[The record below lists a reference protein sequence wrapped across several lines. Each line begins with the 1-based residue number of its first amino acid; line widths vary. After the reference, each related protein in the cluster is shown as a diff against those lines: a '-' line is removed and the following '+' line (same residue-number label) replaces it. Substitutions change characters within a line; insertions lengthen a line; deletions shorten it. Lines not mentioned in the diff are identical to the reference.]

1 MKKSLLVLLCAF
13 SFSAVSAQDIIM
25 KKNADEIRAKVT
37 EVGATE
43 IKYRKWDNLDGPVY
57 TIPVHDVFVIKYENG
72 TTDKF
77 TDLSAAK
84 SRPQISGKFP
94 RYQGEIAIG
103 YGVGVGAASDVIN
116 TNRVVIETVHGAR
129 INPYVFVGGGL
140 GINYFYGLLNGY
152 VGYYGDGDTAT
163 IAPLFANVKGYC
175 PLSKKTALALSLD
188 MGAAIGIGGIAEG
201 TEFYTSIG
209 PEVQIGKFDLGIRFQ
224 HMETG
229 MGTGLNA
236 MLFRVGFTF

>member
-1 MKKSLLVLLCAF
+1 MKKFLFVLLCTL

-37 EVGATE
+37 EVGSTE
-43 IKYRKWDNLDGPVY
+43 IKYRRWDNLDGPIY
-57 TIPVHDVFVIKYENG
+57 TISVNDVFVIKYENG

-77 TDLSAAK
+77 ADLSASK

-94 RYQGEIAIG
+94 RYQGEIAVG

-116 TNRVVIETVHGAR
+116 TNRIFIETVHGAR

-140 GINYFYGLLNGY
+140 GINYFYGLLNDY
-152 VGYYGDGDTAT
+152 DDYYGDDDTAT
-163 IAPLFANVKGYC
+163 IAPVFASLKGYY
-175 PLSKKTALALSLD
+175 PFSKKTSISLSLD
-188 MGAAIGIGGIAEG
+188 LGAAIGIAGIAEG
-201 TEFYTSIG
+201 TEFYASIG
-209 PEVQIGKFDLGIRFQ
+209 PAVQVGKFDLGIRFQ
-224 HMETG
+224 H

>member
-1 MKKSLLVLLCAF
+1 MKKSLLVLLCTL

-37 EVGATE
+37 EVGSTE
-43 IKYRKWDNLDGPVY
+43 IKYRKWENPNGPIY
-57 TIPVHDVFVIKYENG
+57 TIPVEDVFVIKYENG

-77 TDLSAAK
+77 ADLSTTK
-84 SRPQISGKFP
+84 SRPKISGKFP
-94 RYQGEIAIG
+94 KYQGEIAVG

-116 TNRVVIETVHGAR
+116 TNRIMIETVHGAR
-129 INPYVFVGGGL
+129 INPYLFVGGGL
-140 GINYFYGLLNGY
+140 GINYFYGLLNDY
-152 VGYYGDGDTAT
+152 DGYYGDDDTAT
-163 IAPLFANVKGYC
+163 IASLFANIKGYY

-188 MGAAIGIGGIAEG
+188 LGAAIGIGGIAEG
-201 TEFYTSIG
+201 ADFYTSIG
-209 PEVQIGKFDLGIRFQ
+209 PEVKIGKFDLGIRFQ
-224 HMETG
+224 H